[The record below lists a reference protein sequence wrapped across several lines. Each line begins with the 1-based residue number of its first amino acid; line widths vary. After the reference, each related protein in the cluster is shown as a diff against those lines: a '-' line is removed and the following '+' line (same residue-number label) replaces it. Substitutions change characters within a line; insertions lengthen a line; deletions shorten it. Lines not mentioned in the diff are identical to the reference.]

1 MKINSNNYPLV
12 SIIMNCYNGET
23 YLADALKSILSQTY
37 KNFEV
42 IFWDNQ
48 SHDNSAF
55 IYKSFKDKRLKY
67 YYAKKKTSLYRARN
81 LALKKTRGE
90 FIAFLDT
97 DDVWLKNK
105 LSSQIEKIKN
115 KKTTLVYSN
124 YYILNQF
131 TGLKKIAYKE
141 KLPEGV
147 IYKKLLKNYFLG
159 IGTVLIKKDI
169 FLKKKFFFNERFNI
183 IGDFDFFTMLSKN
196 NYFSSIQR
204 PLSIYRIHKES
215 FSNKNYQMH
224 IDELKFWINK
234 DNLFEKSLLFFVK
247 QKILYM
253 EIILNIFNKKYI
265 SAFKMLQ
272 EIYSVTKKIKI
283 IIFLIIPNFIFK
295 KLKSNFS

>member
-1 MKINSNNYPLV
+1 MLINSNNYPLV

-23 YLADALKSILSQTY
+23 YLADALKSIISQTY

-67 YYAKKKTSLYRARN
+67 YYAKKHTSLYRARN

-115 KKTTLVYSN
+115 NKTTLVYSN

-131 TGLKKIAYKE
+131 TGVKKIAYKE

-147 IYKKLLKNYFLG
+147 IYKELLKNYFLG

-196 NYFSSIQR
+196 NYFSSIQH

-234 DNLFEKSLLFFVK
+234 DNIFEKRLLFFVK

-265 SAFKMLQ
+265 AAFKMLQ
-272 EIYSVTKKIKI
+272 EIYSVKKKIKI
-283 IIFLIIPNFIFK
+283 MIFLIIPNFIFK